1 MSDNL
6 SDENGLYQFQNLC
19 KWQGTTKKMTSK
31 YFIGMYINLTL
42 NNKTDIQNVTQ
53 W

>member
-1 MSDNL
+1 MCDIF
-6 SDENGLYQFQNLC
+6 SDENGSYQFQNLC

-31 YFIGMYINLTL
+31 YFIGMYLNLTL
-42 NNKTDIQNVTQ
+42 NNKKRNVRCDQ